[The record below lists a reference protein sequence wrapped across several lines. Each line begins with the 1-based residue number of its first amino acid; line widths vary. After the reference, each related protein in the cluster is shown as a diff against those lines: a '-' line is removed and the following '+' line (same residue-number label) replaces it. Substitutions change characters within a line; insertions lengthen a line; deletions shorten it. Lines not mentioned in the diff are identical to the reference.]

1 MNDDHLQRLLLE
13 QANVRCVVAHL
24 DTVYSEVLQ
33 RGRYPDLLARLLGES
48 LAVAALCS
56 SGVKFEGRVSLQL
69 RASGAVKLLMAD
81 CTDGGGLRGLAR
93 FDADALLAVREF
105 SEIAQGGVLTMTVEP
120 SGKGRMWQGIVPLEG
135 NSMAEAIAGYF
146 DQSEQ
151 LPTRVIL
158 AVNESRA
165 AGLLLQRLPGNA
177 DDDDGWNR
185 VCRLIETVSDREL
198 LETDSETLLHRL
210 FHEETRR
217 LFPARPLRFYCPCSR
232 ERVAQVLRGL
242 GTEELDDIVESEGR
256 VDVSCEFCNQKY
268 SFDPLDVRRILHS
281 DLPEQ
286 DDDNAT
292 VH

>member
-1 MNDDHLQRLLLE
+1 MIDDHLQRLLLE

-24 DTVYSEVLQ
+24 DSVYAEVLE
-33 RGRYPDLLARLLGES
+33 RGRYPDALARLLGES
-48 LAVAALCS
+48 LTVAALCS

-81 CTDGGGLRGLAR
+81 CTDDGGLRGLAR
-93 FDADALLAVREF
+93 FDPDALLAARGF
-105 SEIAQGGVLTMTVEP
+105 AEITHGGVLTMTVEP
-120 SGKGRMWQGIVPLEG
+120 SGNGQMWQGIVPLEG

-151 LPTRVIL
+151 LPTRVML
-158 AVNESRA
+158 AVDESRA
-165 AGLLLQRLPGNA
+165 AGMLVQRLPGAA

-185 VCRLIETVSDREL
+185 VCRLLETVGDKEL

-217 LFPARPLRFYCPCSR
+217 LFPVRALEFHCPCSR
-232 ERVAQVLRGL
+232 ERVVRVLRGL
-242 GTEELDDIVESEGR
+242 GAEELDSIVEAEGE
-256 VDVSCEFCNQKY
+256 VNVGCEFCNQQY
-268 SFDPLDVRRILHS
+268 SFDALDVRRILNS

-286 DDDNAT
+286 DDGDAT
-292 VH
+292 IH

>member
-33 RGRYPDLLARLLGES
+33 RGRYPDLLASLLGES
-48 LAVAALCS
+48 LVVAALCS

-81 CTDGGGLRGLAR
+81 CTDDGGLRGLAR

-120 SGKGRMWQGIVPLEG
+120 AGKGRMWQGIVPLEG

-217 LFPARPLRFYCPCSR
+217 LFPARPLQFYCPCSR

>member
-33 RGRYPDLLARLLGES
+33 RGRYPDLLASLLGES
-48 LAVAALCS
+48 LVVAALCS

-81 CTDGGGLRGLAR
+81 CTDDGGLRGLAR

-120 SGKGRMWQGIVPLEG
+120 AGKGRMWQGIVPLEG

-165 AGLLLQRLPGNA
+165 AGLLLQRLQLPA
-177 DDDDGWNR
+177 QLRDD
-185 VCRLIETVSDREL
+185 
-198 LETDSETLLHRL
+198 
-210 FHEETRR
+210 
-217 LFPARPLRFYCPCSR
+217 
-232 ERVAQVLRGL
+232 VA
-242 GTEELDDIVESEGR
+242 
-256 VDVSCEFCNQKY
+256 
-268 SFDPLDVRRILHS
+268 
-281 DLPEQ
+281 
-286 DDDNAT
+286 
-292 VH
+292 

>member
-1 MNDDHLQRLLLE
+1 MIDDHLQRLLLE

-24 DTVYSEVLQ
+24 DSVYAEVLE
-33 RGRYPDLLARLLGES
+33 RGRYPDVLARLLGES
-48 LAVAALCS
+48 LTVAALCS

-81 CTDGGGLRGLAR
+81 CTDDGGLRGLAR
-93 FDADALLAVREF
+93 FDADALLAVRGF
-105 SEIAQGGVLTMTVEP
+105 AEIAQGGVLTMTVEP
-120 SGKGRMWQGIVPLEG
+120 SRKGQMWQGIVPLEG

-151 LPTRVIL
+151 LPTRVLL
-158 AVNESRA
+158 AVDENRA
-165 AGLLLQRLPGNA
+165 AGMLVQRLPGDA
-177 DDDDGWNR
+177 EDDDGWNR
-185 VCRLIETVSDREL
+185 ACRLLETVGQQEL

-217 LFPARPLRFYCPCSR
+217 LFPARPLQFYCPCSR
-232 ERVAQVLRGL
+232 ERVANVLRGL
-242 GTEELDDIVESEGR
+242 GAEELDSIVEAEGE
-256 VDVSCEFCNQKY
+256 VDVSCEFCNQQY

-281 DLPEQ
+281 HLPEQ
-286 DDDNAT
+286 NDDDAT

>member
-48 LAVAALCS
+48 LVVAALCS

-81 CTDGGGLRGLAR
+81 CTDDGGLRGLAR

-151 LPTRVIL
+151 LPTRVVL

-165 AGLLLQRLPGNA
+165 AGVLLQRLPGNA

-185 VCRLIETVSDREL
+185 VCRLIETVGDREL

-217 LFPARPLRFYCPCSR
+217 LFPARPLQFYCPCSR

-242 GTEELDDIVESEGR
+242 GAEELDDIVESEGR
-256 VDVSCEFCNQKY
+256 VDVSCEFCNQSY

>member
-1 MNDDHLQRLLLE
+1 MIDDHLQRLLLE
-13 QANVRCVVAHL
+13 DANVRCVVAHL
-24 DTVYSEVLQ
+24 DSVYAEVLE
-33 RGRYPDLLARLLGES
+33 RGRYPDTLARLLGES
-48 LAVAALCS
+48 LTVAALCS

-81 CTDGGGLRGLAR
+81 CTDDGGLRGLAR
-93 FDADALLAVREF
+93 FDADALLAARGF
-105 SEIAQGGVLTMTVEP
+105 AEIAHGGVLTMTVEP
-120 SGKGRMWQGIVPLEG
+120 SGSGQMWQGIVPLEG
-135 NSMAEAIAGYF
+135 DSMAEAVAGYF

-151 LPTRVIL
+151 LPTRVLL
-158 AVNESRA
+158 AVDDTRA
-165 AGLLLQRLPGNA
+165 AGMLVQRLPGDA
-177 DDDDGWNR
+177 EDDDGWNR
-185 VCRLIETVSDREL
+185 VCRLLETVGQSEL

-217 LFPARPLRFYCPCSR
+217 LFPARALQFHCPCSR

-242 GTEELDDIVESEGR
+242 GAEELDSIVEAEGE
-256 VDVSCEFCNQKY
+256 VDVSCEFCNQQY

-286 DDDNAT
+286 GDDDAT